1 MPPRETIGFDIRTL
15 SILIK
20 RYIDGSATKQYVDN
34 LTGTHGWVIG
44 YLYDNRD
51 HDVYQRDLETQFS
64 IRRST
69 ATGILQLM
77 EKNELILREPVESDA
92 RLKKLVLTEKALDI
106 HKMVEEDR
114 KRTEEQ
120 LTKDIDAQEL
130 AIFRKALK
138 QMIRNMELLGGLQP
152 IRTNANGEE

>member
-1 MPPRETIGFDIRTL
+1 M
-15 SILIK
+15 
-20 RYIDGSATKQYVDN
+20 
-34 LTGTHGWVIG
+34 
-44 YLYDNRD
+44 
-51 HDVYQRDLETQFS
+51 
-64 IRRST
+64 
-69 ATGILQLM
+69 
-77 EKNELILREPVESDA
+77 ESDA

-138 QMIRNMELLGGLQP
+138 QMIRNME
-152 IRTNANGEE
+152 

>member
-92 RLKKLVLTEKALDI
+92 RLKKLMLTEKALDS
-106 HKMVEEDR
+106 HKMVEEVR

-138 QMIRNMELLGGLQP
+138 QMIRNME
-152 IRTNANGEE
+152 

>member
-106 HKMVEEDR
+106 HKMV
-114 KRTEEQ
+114 
-120 LTKDIDAQEL
+120 
-130 AIFRKALK
+130 
-138 QMIRNMELLGGLQP
+138 
-152 IRTNANGEE
+152 

>member
-51 HDVYQRDLETQFS
+51 HDVYRRDLETQFS

-138 QMIRNMELLGGLQP
+138 QMIRNME
-152 IRTNANGEE
+152 